1 MQKNLDP
8 VQIYSAPQI
17 LREFSLG
24 VISTSLDFIG
34 HREEANLLSNTLV
47 KHLEFRGNSEAIT
60 NKELAFSKYNVEGL
74 LQGRKHP
81 STNMWEESK
90 KRCSRGSAE
99 CRQPKKRKQNGT
111 CNERVLINIA
121 VKGVLLVFQ

>member
-34 HREEANLLSNTLV
+34 HREEANLLTILLLNT
-47 KHLEFRGNSEAIT
+47 
-60 NKELAFSKYNVEGL
+60 
-74 LQGRKHP
+74 
-81 STNMWEESK
+81 
-90 KRCSRGSAE
+90 
-99 CRQPKKRKQNGT
+99 
-111 CNERVLINIA
+111 
-121 VKGVLLVFQ
+121 

>member
-60 NKELAFSKYNVEGL
+60 NKELAFSKYNVKGL

-90 KRCSRGSAE
+90 KGCSRGSAE

-111 CNERVLINIA
+111 CNERVLINVA